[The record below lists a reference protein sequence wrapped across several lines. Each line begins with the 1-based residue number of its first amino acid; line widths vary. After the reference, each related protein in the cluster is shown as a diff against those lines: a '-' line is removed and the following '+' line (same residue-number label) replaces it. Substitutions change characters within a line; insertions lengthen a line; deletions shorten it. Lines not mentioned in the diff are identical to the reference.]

1 MKALSVEQSLLEG
14 EFEVQKLFKF
24 VTDHAVE
31 LKAYDM
37 EKAIFS
43 RLMQVGQAALKS
55 YFALKGTGDVD
66 PELEINGVTLSRAA
80 GHYGRDYFSVF
91 GENQSTPDLLSK

>member
-1 MKALSVEQSLLEG
+1 MHFRGTPLFRSLHNCHVDTTEQL
-14 EFEVQKLFKF
+14 QKLFKF

-55 YFALKGTGDVD
+55 YFALKGTGDVG

-80 GHYGRDYFSVF
+80 GH
-91 GENQSTPDLLSK
+91 